1 MTLKVYE
8 LEGQWI
14 VRLTDIGSYM
24 NRKHRVNRYG
34 KILDV
39 FPTKQK
45 ANQFVNKINNAV
57 SQYIDSQSEQKVD

>member
-1 MTLKVYE
+1 MTLKVYK

-45 ANQFVNKINNAV
+45 ADKFVNNINV
-57 SQYIDSQSEQKVD
+57 

>member
-1 MTLKVYE
+1 
-8 LEGQWI
+8 
-14 VRLTDIGSYM
+14 M

-45 ANQFVNKINNAV
+45 ADQFVDKINNAV
-57 SQYIDSQSEQKVD
+57 SQYIDSQVVQRVD